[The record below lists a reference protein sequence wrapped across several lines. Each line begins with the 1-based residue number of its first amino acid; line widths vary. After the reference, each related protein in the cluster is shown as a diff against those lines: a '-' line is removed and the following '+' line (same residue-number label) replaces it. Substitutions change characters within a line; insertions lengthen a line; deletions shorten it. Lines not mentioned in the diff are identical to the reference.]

1 MWVQISLLFLTS
13 LINHFLSHWGNQIHF
28 QCTNPSRSWKITCFT
43 YWVTLYAQF
52 CSGKYV
58 ISIWNMSFFL
68 VFQNSFNIDLHMV
81 IFTEKCTLKVF
92 LHWGYTLNWQNLKKN
107 HVFHGSLSFL
117 YAWSQMYF
125 PLQSYCKKQDKSI
138 NVRSLPWKLF

>member
-28 QCTNPSRSWKITCFT
+28 QCTNPSQSWKITCFT
-43 YWVTLYAQF
+43 YWVTLYSQF
-52 CSGKYV
+52 FSGKYV

-81 IFTEKCTLKVF
+81 ISKEKCTLKVF
-92 LHWGYTLNWQNLKKN
+92 LQWRYTLNWQNLKKIIYFMGAL
-107 HVFHGSLSFL
+107 VFSMPEVKCIFL
-117 YAWSQMYF
+117 Y
-125 PLQSYCKKQDKSI
+125 KVTVKSKI
-138 NVRSLPWKLF
+138 NL